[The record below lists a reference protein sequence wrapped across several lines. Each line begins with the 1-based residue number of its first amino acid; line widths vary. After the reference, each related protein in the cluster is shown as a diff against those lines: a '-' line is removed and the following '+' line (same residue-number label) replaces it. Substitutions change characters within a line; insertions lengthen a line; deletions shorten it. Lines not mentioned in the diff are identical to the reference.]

1 LRKEERACVIWREKV
16 CVVVCVCE
24 RERETDRE
32 IVCVVNRER
41 QGSCPETKLPIRS
54 IASGGLFSKQK
65 NRQTNKTTEKV

>member
-1 LRKEERACVIWREKV
+1 
-16 CVVVCVCE
+16 VCVCVCVCVSVCARE
-24 RERETDRE
+24 KERETERE
-32 IVCVVNRER
+32 IVYVVNRER